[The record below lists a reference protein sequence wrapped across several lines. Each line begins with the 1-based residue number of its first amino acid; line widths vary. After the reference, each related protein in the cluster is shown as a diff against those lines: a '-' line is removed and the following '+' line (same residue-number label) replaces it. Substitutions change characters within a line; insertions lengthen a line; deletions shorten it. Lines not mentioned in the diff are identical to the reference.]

1 MRNLFAV
8 LAFSLLPLS
17 TPVALAQQGQVW
29 VELETHGDIESAI
42 ARARQLSGE
51 FPDVRGIRTEDERFV
66 LAVGRASMTE
76 ARRLRDRLA
85 KEGRVPS
92 DYRLNR
98 DLPVAAFFWS
108 SRSSAPPGTP
118 LQAPEVES
126 TAVVVLEPSERLA
139 VQTAL
144 RWFNDYDGAIDGL
157 FGPQTRKAIS
167 SFQERTGHPVT
178 GQLTRTQ
185 SNQLLNHYNVEIA
198 RVRLEVIEDEATGI
212 SISMPWG
219 LVRFSAYD
227 SPFVV
232 YESTT
237 EHGLNIYLLSM
248 EGNSNTLKLIY
259 DILLNSD
266 FFPGE
271 KTHRLR
277 SREFRIDG
285 ADETTGSMASVSLT
299 GNRLK
304 GFAATWD
311 AEHTQFVERILL
323 DMLSSL
329 RESHQGTLDPGLTAA
344 SLGLSTDLLSD
355 LPRIDALKSASGF
368 YADKFG
374 MVATTAS
381 VTSECGSIMVDRTE
395 PMQVLAADS
404 GLDLAVLGPL
414 RELSPIRHAQA
425 GRASRAKGER
435 VYVSG
440 YSYGGEFGYPTL
452 TLGAWVGR
460 DVLTE
465 NPDLA
470 LIESQVLPGD
480 IGGPV
485 LDSSGMVV
493 GMLRPPLKSDRML
506 PSNVNPLVAADAIW
520 RNATIAADADSDPVS
535 SHRLDAVDLS
545 RHARA
550 ITVLVECYG
559 TG

>member
-8 LAFSLLPLS
+8 LAFALLLLS
-17 TPVALAQQGQVW
+17 TPIALAQQGQVW
-29 VELETHGDIESAI
+29 VELEAHDDIESAI
-42 ARARQLSGE
+42 ARARQLSIE
-51 FPDVRGIRTEDERFV
+51 FPDVRGIRTEDGRFV
-66 LAVGRASMTE
+66 LAVGRAGMAE
-76 ARRLRDRLA
+76 ARKLRDGLV
-85 KEGRVPS
+85 KEGKVPS
-92 DYRLNR
+92 DYRVNR

-118 LQAPEVES
+118 LQSSEVES
-126 TAVVVLEPSERLA
+126 TAVAVLEPSERLA

-144 RWFNDYDGAIDGL
+144 RWFNDYNGAIDGL

-185 SNQLLNHYNVEIA
+185 SNLLLNQYNVEIA

-212 SISMPWG
+212 SISIPWG
-219 LVRFSAYD
+219 LVNFSAYD

-232 YESTT
+232 YESIT

-259 DILLNSD
+259 DIMLNSV

-271 KTHRLR
+271 TTHRLR

-285 ADETTGSMASVSLT
+285 THETTGSMASVFLT
-299 GNRLK
+299 GKRLK
-304 GFAATWD
+304 GFAATWS
-311 AEHTQFVERILL
+311 AEHSQFVERILQ

-329 RESHQGTLDPGLTAA
+329 RESHQGTLDPSLTAA

-355 LPRIDALKSASGF
+355 LPRVEALKSASGF

-374 MVATTAS
+374 MVATIAS

-404 GLDLAVLGPL
+404 ALDLALLGPL
-414 RELSPIRHAQA
+414 RELSPISYAQA

-452 TLGAWVGR
+452 TQAAWVGQ
-460 DVLTE
+460 DVVTE

-470 LIESQVLPGD
+470 LIDSQILPGD

-485 LDSSGMVV
+485 LDSSGKVV
-493 GMLRPPLKSDRML
+493 GMLRPPLNGDRML
-506 PSNVNPLVAADAIW
+506 PINVNPLVAADAIW
-520 RNATIAADADSDPVS
+520 RNETIATDADPAPSYK
-535 SHRLDAVDLS
+535 LDAVDLS
-545 RHARA
+545 RHAQA